1 MDRKHRLTGSRD
13 FQRVRTSGTS
23 YAHPFVVLVA
33 CPNDM
38 PLTRFGVTAGRQL
51 GSAVR
56 RNRAKRRLRAALDTL
71 RPHILP
77 GWDAVWIARTGVA
90 TATWPEVVRAV
101 AALGRRAGFLTI
113 PS

>member
-1 MDRKHRLTGSRD
+1 MDRKHRLTGSSD
-13 FQRVRTSGTS
+13 FQRVRSSGTS

-51 GSAVR
+51 GTAVR
-56 RNRAKRRLRAALDTL
+56 RNRAKRRLRAALDAL
-71 RPHILP
+71 QPRILP
-77 GWDAVWIARTGVA
+77 GWDAVWIARSGVA

-101 AALGRRAGFLTI
+101 TTLGRRAGLLTVS
-113 PS
+113 P

>member
-1 MDRKHRLTGSRD
+1 MDRKHRLTGSSD

-56 RNRAKRRLRAALDTL
+56 RNRAKRRLRAALDAL
-71 RPHILP
+71 QPHVLP
-77 GWDAVWIARTGVA
+77 GWDAVWIARTGA
-90 TATWPEVVRAV
+90 AMATWPEVVRAV
-101 AALGRRAGFLTI
+101 ETLGRRAGLLTT
-113 PS
+113 SS